1 MWKENILRKLLN
13 EGKPTIGTHIIA
25 PWPGMFEIIGNSGA
39 FDYVEYVAEYSD
51 WDLPMIANIGRTME
65 LFPKMS
71 LMIKVE
77 EQAKGFLTTRAVD
90 AGFQSVLF
98 TDIRSAEALRESIR
112 YIRVETLE
120 DGGIHGSG
128 NRRHSGGYGAERD
141 TSKWPQHMREIVVVS
156 MIEKPGA
163 MEDLDA
169 ILDIE
174 GLDMVQFGPGDYSVS
189 IGMAGQGRSAQV
201 QDKHKEM
208 IEKALKKGV
217 APRVEIGT
225 ADQAEPYIKMG
236 VKHFCMGWDVAT
248 MSAWCKNQG
257 TALRGLVEKVFL

>member
-13 EGKPTIGTHIIA
+13 EGKPTIGTHIII

-98 TDIRSAEALRESIR
+98 TDIRSAEALRDSIR

-120 DGGIHGSG
+120 DGGIHGCG
-128 NRRHSGGYGAERD
+128 MRRYSGGYGATRD
-141 TSKWPQHMREIVVVS
+141 TSKWPQYMR
-156 MIEKPGA
+156 
-163 MEDLDA
+163 
-169 ILDIE
+169 
-174 GLDMVQFGPGDYSVS
+174 
-189 IGMAGQGRSAQV
+189 
-201 QDKHKEM
+201 
-208 IEKALKKGV
+208 
-217 APRVEIGT
+217 
-225 ADQAEPYIKMG
+225 
-236 VKHFCMGWDVAT
+236 
-248 MSAWCKNQG
+248 
-257 TALRGLVEKVFL
+257 

>member
-39 FDYVEYVAEYSD
+39 FDYVEYVAENSD

-65 LFPKMS
+65 LFSKMS

-128 NRRHSGGYGAERD
+128 NRRHSGGYGAARD
-141 TSKWPQHMREIVVVS
+141 ASKWPQYMREIVVVS

-174 GLDMVQFGPGDYSVS
+174 GLDMVQFGPSDYSVS

-217 APRVEIGT
+217 APRVEIST
-225 ADQAEPYIKMG
+225 ADQAEPYIEMG
-236 VKHFCMGWDVAT
+236 VKHFCMGWDVDT

>member
-39 FDYVEYVAEYSD
+39 FDYVEYVAENSD

-65 LFPKMS
+65 LFSKMS

-128 NRRHSGGYGAERD
+128 NRRHSGGYGAARD
-141 TSKWPQHMREIVVVS
+141 ASKWPQYMREIVVVS

-174 GLDMVQFGPGDYSVS
+174 GLDMVQFGPSDYSVS

-217 APRVEIGT
+217 APRVEIST
-225 ADQAEPYIKMG
+225 ADQAEPYIEMG
-236 VKHFCMGWDVAT
+236 VKHFCMGWDVDT

-257 TALRGLVEKVFL
+257 TALRGLVEKVF

>member
-13 EGKPTIGTHIIA
+13 EGKPTIGTHIIT
-25 PWPGMFEIIGNSGA
+25 PWPGMFEIIGNSGV
-39 FDYVEYVAEYSD
+39 FDYVEYVAENSD

-65 LFPKMS
+65 LFSKMS

-120 DGGIHGSG
+120 DGGLHGSG
-128 NRRHSGGYGAERD
+128 NRRHSGGYGAARD
-141 TSKWPQHMREIVVVS
+141 ASKWPQYMREIVVVS

-174 GLDMVQFGPGDYSVS
+174 GLDMVQFGPSDYSVS

-217 APRVEIGT
+217 APRVEIST
-225 ADQAEPYIKMG
+225 VDQAEPYIEMG
-236 VKHFCMGWDVAT
+236 VKHFCMGWDVDI

-257 TALRGLVEKVFL
+257 TALRGLVEKAFL